1 MGFVCVCSV
10 GRGGVDCLLNLFNY
24 FPNITWVCKH
34 QPQKP
39 MGSAYVYVCVCAFVT
54 PWFSGSL
61 KMS

>member
-39 MGSAYVYVCVCAFVT
+39 MGSVVCVRAFVT
-54 PWFSGSL
+54 PWFS
-61 KMS
+61 